1 MIETDQKAFEQIKHL
16 SLSIGGQ
23 KPMKII
29 WARIGQPITL
39 PCELESRGSEEANAS
54 ESRGSEEANAS
65 ESRGSEEAN
74 ASESR
79 ESEANASDQL
89 EWRKN
94 GSLIFNAF
102 GAEPGFFASAYQGR
116 LSRGS
121 GMDLAIHSVQLQDQ
135 STFLCSISRFPR
147 GKTVGG
153 REYGKFIRLIVH
165 LMPRILEPLDG
176 SKIIAK
182 ENSSVRQNCLADGIP
197 TPNIKWSKKRKNGTW
212 ETVGFDRQLRIE
224 HFSSDNEGNY
234 NCEAKNL
241 EGTQNAAVV
250 LKMRKPLRIDRENPS
265 LVNKTAVE
273 GSAVFW
279 QCSVEHQKLWA
290 AVGKVRVQWTK
301 GGKAINQ
308 LELGLR
314 AHLDDGSFGIMHLRR
329 TDLGE
334 FECTATFL
342 DSTATA
348 DGLLESDSVKM
359 NLNVQY
365 RPEISPKTRR
375 FYTLAAG
382 ASADLHCLINAN
394 PKPTVVRW
402 TKNGR
407 ELTSHAEKSVES
419 NLLQSTVNIPS
430 AHLRDSVGI
439 YTCEAKNAVG
449 VTEPPLEIH
458 VVVAEAPKF
467 TKIPAPKYFVKA
479 GERVE
484 IECEG
489 FAEVPI
495 RRVWS
500 RKDDGKHLSFS
511 DDKFVLSNA
520 AHADHGLYCCVL
532 ISSVAT
538 TSRDVQLIV
547 DETAPQC
554 ATKVR
559 VQCEGRQRFA
569 AHWVPGYS
577 GRNHSQTFRIFYRKM
592 REGLND
598 EAKEEWEV
606 TALTDQPKIHL
617 DRLELFGEYEF
628 KLEAS
633 NRFGAINCTVPG
645 THYTCAKLDPPS
657 NFFLGQATTFNMER
671 VPILNWDKVKEANLY
686 KIKYRKSCDGNKGNG
701 LLQEIIQTS
710 ETNYKLPADKFNST
724 PKCCFEFVVQ
734 SIRVPFTGSDHS
746 PAIIYPSSCA
756 DGILPSNSATVL
768 LLSACGLLLLF
779 LIVIFALIF
788 CLQRF
793 AQKIQP
799 RHNRPNIG
807 KSSKLRHNRL
817 NHRKADSKNG
827 EIGTQ
832 SEEKSCFEDSFNCS
846 SSRFGSTST
855 AASVYAQCAFGHP
868 IAITRKLF
876 PENYI
881 CTKFARFDEEEE
893 EEESDKSEEGFGHI
907 SSDDVA
913 FLNAFNGFATNSGI
927 INDRNDSVS
936 GNNESDWQFADNL
949 NNAERKTATYVEM
962 NMADGEGEEKRS
974 VVGEMLREKY
984 LFAEAELNVL
994 QELRIE
1000 QLRREINV
1008 KEFG

>member
-1 MIETDQKAFEQIKHL
+1 MLRFRTSSAIFSFE
-16 SLSIGGQ
+16 
-23 KPMKII
+23 
-29 WARIGQPITL
+29 
-39 PCELESRGSEEANAS
+39 
-54 ESRGSEEANAS
+54 
-65 ESRGSEEAN
+65 
-74 ASESR
+74 
-79 ESEANASDQL
+79 
-89 EWRKN
+89 
-94 GSLIFNAF
+94 
-102 GAEPGFFASAYQGR
+102 
-116 LSRGS
+116 
-121 GMDLAIHSVQLQDQ
+121 
-135 STFLCSISRFPR
+135 
-147 GKTVGG
+147 
-153 REYGKFIRLIVH
+153 
-165 LMPRILEPLDG
+165 
-176 SKIIAK
+176 
-182 ENSSVRQNCLADGIP
+182 
-197 TPNIKWSKKRKNGTW
+197 KNGTW
-212 ETVGFDRQLRIE
+212 EIVGFDRQLRIE
-224 HFSSDNEGNY
+224 HFSSDNEGDY
-234 NCEAKNL
+234 NCEAKNS

-290 AVGKVRVQWTK
+290 AVGK
-301 GGKAINQ
+301 
-308 LELGLR
+308 
-314 AHLDDGSFGIMHLRR
+314 DGSFGIMHLRR

-359 NLNVQY
+359 HLNVQY
-365 RPEISPKTRR
+365 KPEISPKTRR

-382 ASADLHCLINAN
+382 ASADLHCLIDAN

-419 NLLQSTVNIPS
+419 NLLQSTVHIPS
-430 AHLRDSVGI
+430 ANLRDSVGL

-458 VVVAEAPKF
+458 VMVAEAPKF

-520 AHADHGLYCCVL
+520 VHADHGLYCCVL

-538 TSRDVQLIV
+538 VSRDVQLIV
-547 DETAPQC
+547 DETVPQC

-577 GRNHSQTFRIFYRKM
+577 GGNHSQTFRIFYQKM
-592 REGLND
+592 HDGSND

-606 TALTDQPKIHL
+606 TALTDQSKIHL

-657 NFFLGQATTFNMER
+657 NFLLGQATTFNMER

-686 KIKYRKSCDGNKGNG
+686 KIKYRK
-701 LLQEIIQTS
+701 
-710 ETNYKLPADKFNST
+710 KLRWKQR
-724 PKCCFEFVVQ
+724 K
-734 SIRVPFTGSDHS
+734 R
-746 PAIIYPSSCA
+746 PSARNCCA
-756 DGILPSNSATVL
+756 DGILSANSGTVL

-788 CLQRF
+788 SLQRF
-793 AQKIQP
+793 AQKVQP
-799 RHNRPNIG
+799 RHNRLKIG
-807 KSSKLRHNRL
+807 KSSKLRHNRQ
-817 NHRKADSKNG
+817 NHRKIGSKNG
-827 EIGTQ
+827 EIEAQ
-832 SEEKSCFEDSFNCS
+832 SEESS

-893 EEESDKSEEGFGHI
+893 EGEESDKSEEGFGHI

-936 GNNESDWQFADNL
+936 GNKSDWQFADNL
-949 NNAERKTATYVEM
+949 HNAERKAATYVEM
-962 NMADGEGEEKRS
+962 NTADGEGEEKRCA
-974 VVGEMLREKY
+974 VGEMLREKY

-1000 QLRREINV
+1000 QLRREIDV
-1008 KEFG
+1008 KEFAHQSPNHPAGLSCISDILNTRMHFEATLS